1 MVDDTKKNIDSISQ
15 FFRRLNV
22 IVYHYKNKEGEYK
35 SFEMPACEYSCAEEM
50 IKKAE
55 LYEAGFICS
64 EKLSIV
70 HQKKVDEVV
79 SHVQKQI
86 DTSDSTDSIQK
97 KF

>member
-1 MVDDTKKNIDSISQ
+1 
-15 FFRRLNV
+15 
-22 IVYHYKNKEGEYK
+22 
-35 SFEMPACEYSCAEEM
+35 MPACEYSCAEEM
-50 IKKAE
+50 IKKANYTRQG
-55 LYEAGFICS
+55 LYVQKNS
-64 EKLSIV
+64 SIV

>member
-1 MVDDTKKNIDSISQ
+1 
-15 FFRRLNV
+15 
-22 IVYHYKNKEGEYK
+22 
-35 SFEMPACEYSCAEEM
+35 M